1 MDVLM
6 LIIFMIFATILNFA
20 HKFETANDLL
30 LAEWGLFVGV
40 VIGKAVFYVFEKLNK
55 NNGKEIEHE

>member
-1 MDVLM
+1 MDDVLM

-40 VIGKAVFYVFEKLNK
+40 VIGKVIFYVFEKLNK
-55 NNGKEIEHE
+55 K

>member
-1 MDVLM
+1 MDVLT

-30 LAEWGLFVGV
+30 SAEWGLFVGV
-40 VIGKAVFYVFEKLNK
+40 VIGKLMFYAFEKLIK
-55 NNGKEIEHE
+55 R